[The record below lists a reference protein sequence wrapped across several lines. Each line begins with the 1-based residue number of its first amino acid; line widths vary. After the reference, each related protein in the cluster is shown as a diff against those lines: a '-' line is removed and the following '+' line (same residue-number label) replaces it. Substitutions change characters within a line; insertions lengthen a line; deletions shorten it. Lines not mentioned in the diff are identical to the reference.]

1 MADELE
7 DEVREATRE
16 LIASKPDG
24 LVWADLTEMGWFE
37 LVDESP
43 ALAVGALFEG
53 LGQAAAGSE
62 ALDAAVLIELTA
74 AGAEL
79 SLDTPPAVVYYPPG
93 RHAVGSLSV
102 NGADGAPGAHGLDG
116 IVLSRAE
123 HPSAFLAPLS
133 REDGSTTLAVLDAGE
148 VTLEPISGVDPSL
161 RLRRARAASAR
172 VIDDLGPEHAAR
184 LARAARRAVAHES
197 IGLARAIL
205 DVAVE
210 HVTSRKQFG
219 RAIGTYQAVQHRLT
233 DIEVALGGAAAVTAL
248 SWEGEPDSVTVLTAK
263 SLAAAALDTA
273 VRNGLQVCG
282 GMGFTEEF
290 PLAPLVRRALF
301 LSSFLGGA
309 PQLAAAVGRTIVAG
323 GSAPRLSGFA
333 A

>member
-1 MADELE
+1 MVDELE

-16 LIASKPDG
+16 LIASKPEG
-24 LVWADLTEMGWFE
+24 LVWADLEEMGWFD

-53 LGQAAAGSE
+53 LGRAAAGSE
-62 ALDAAVLIELTA
+62 VLDAAVLIELTA

-79 SLDTPPAVVYYPPG
+79 SLDMPPAVVYYLPG
-93 RHAVGSLSV
+93 RHAVGSIDSS
-102 NGADGAPGAHGLDG
+102 GAAGLDG
-116 IVLSRAE
+116 IVVSRAE
-123 HPSAFLAPLS
+123 APSTLLAPLT
-133 REDGSTTLAVLDAGE
+133 RDDGSTTLAVLDASG
-148 VTLEPISGVDPSL
+148 VTLEPVSGVDPSL
-161 RLRRARAASAR
+161 RLRRVRAGSVR
-172 VIDDLGPEHAAR
+172 VIDDLGPDHAA
-184 LARAARRAVAHES
+184 LLGRAARRAIAHES

-233 DIEVALGGAAAVTAL
+233 DIEVALGGATAVTAL
-248 SWEGEPDSVTVLTAK
+248 SWEGEADTVTILTAK

-309 PQLAAAVGRTIVAG
+309 PQLAGAVGRSIVARG
-323 GSAPRLSGFA
+323 KAPRLSGFA

>member
-1 MADELE
+1 VADELE
-7 DEVREATRE
+7 DEVREAARV

-24 LVWADLTEMGWFE
+24 LVWADLAEMGWFE
-37 LVDESP
+37 LVEESP

-53 LGQAAAGSE
+53 LGHAAACSE
-62 ALDAAVLIELTA
+62 ALDAAVLVALTD

-79 SLDTPPAVVYYPPG
+79 SLETPPAVVYYLPG
-93 RHAVGSLSV
+93 RHAVGSIGSA
-102 NGADGAPGAHGLDG
+102 GATELDG
-116 IVLSRAE
+116 IVLSRADA
-123 HPSAFLAPLS
+123 PTTVLAPLG
-133 REDGSTTLAVLDAGE
+133 REDGSTVLAVLDIAG
-148 VTLEPISGVDPSL
+148 VAFEPVSGADPSL
-161 RLRRARAASAR
+161 RLRRLRAESASVVSELSPEYASL
-172 VIDDLGPEHAAR
+172 LGK
-184 LARAARRAVAHES
+184 AARRAVAHES

-210 HVTSRKQFG
+210 HVTTREQFG

-248 SWEGEPDSVTVLTAK
+248 SWEGDADAVTILTAK

-290 PLAPLVRRALF
+290 PLARLVRRALF

-309 PQLAAAVGRTIVAG
+309 PQLAGAVGRSVIAAG
-323 GSAPRLSGFA
+323 RTPRLSGFA

>member
-24 LVWADLTEMGWFE
+24 LVWADLEDMGWFD
-37 LVDESP
+37 LVEESP
-43 ALAVGALFEG
+43 GLAVGALFEG
-53 LGQAAAGSE
+53 LGYAASGSE
-62 ALDAAVLIELTA
+62 ALDAAVLVELTA

-79 SLDTPPAVVYYPPG
+79 SLDVPPAVVYYPPG
-93 RHAVGSLSV
+93 RHAVGSIGS
-102 NGADGAPGAHGLDG
+102 GDASQIDG
-116 IVLSRAE
+116 IVLARVEEPAT
-123 HPSAFLAPLS
+123 FLAPLS
-133 REDGSTTLAVLDAGE
+133 REDGSTTLAVLDASG
-148 VTLEPISGVDPSL
+148 VSLEPISGVDPSL
-161 RLRRARAASAR
+161 RLRRVRAQSAR
-172 VIDDLGPEHAAR
+172 VVHDLGVEYAAL
-184 LARAARRAVAHES
+184 LAKAARRAVAHES

-248 SWEGEPDSVTVLTAK
+248 SWEGEADSVTVLTAK
-263 SLAAAALDTA
+263 SLAATALDTA

-290 PLAPLVRRALF
+290 PLARLVRRALF
-301 LSSFLGGA
+301 LSAFLGGG
-309 PQLAAAVGRTIVAG
+309 PQLAGAVGRSIVAAG
-323 GSAPRLSGFA
+323 KAPRLSGFA